1 MFSKKKKQKT
11 KLIYAAIYNDL
22 NVYKTYK
29 WMQQNEHLCA
39 KNLSNFCVF
48 GMKLIIILIIIIIWI
63 IKTKI
68 LIYFLL

>member
-1 MFSKKKKQKT
+1 
-11 KLIYAAIYNDL
+11 
-22 NVYKTYK
+22 
-29 WMQQNEHLCA
+29 MQQNEHLCA